1 MFDPF
6 TSSKTFSI
14 RVKSAPPVAL
24 LGSAIITVESINSH
38 SMTRLAFAVVF
49 PVFGAALIFLMR
61 LLAQRD
67 EKKLETFV
75 KEATDASNL

>member
-1 MFDPF
+1 
-6 TSSKTFSI
+6 
-14 RVKSAPPVAL
+14 
-24 LGSAIITVESINSH
+24 
-38 SMTRLAFAVVF
+38 MTRLAFAVVF